1 MICLSAHLSITLPI
15 SESGIPFTAQSLM
28 VFVIAGIVNTS
39 EFRLIILT
47 YLFLGVLGL
56 PIFADGTSGID
67 KIIGSSGG
75 FLYGFLFSG
84 IFIGSMIAYFKPIK
98 LYHLLCIFFL
108 ATFVLFAFGIGHLS
122 IKFGFEKAL
131 EYGWFPFWK
140 MGFFKAFLATLIVS
154 LVKRYVLV

>member
-1 MICLSAHLSITLPI
+1 MNWQKIIISLLLICLSAHLSITLPI

-84 IFIGSMIAYFKPIK
+84 IFIGSMIAYFFSQTSINDAGSFRWIYFI
-98 LYHLLCIFFL
+98 LTFSYLVFL
-108 ATFVLFAFGIGHLS
+108 VLTTFIRGILRVLETEEE
-122 IKFGFEKAL
+122 KFSRRIDDK
-131 EYGWFPFWK
+131 
-140 MGFFKAFLATLIVS
+140 
-154 LVKRYVLV
+154 